1 MDNLKPQAGKFA
13 QLGPL
18 SLSEELAADTSETH
32 TALSYSEQIPADLFT
47 ELLLSSTPLID
58 VRAECEYH
66 DGHIPHSANLPLL
79 TDDER
84 KKVGTCYKRKGQ
96 EAAIMLGTE
105 LVSGDAKK
113 ERMTAWIRFI
123 ADNPTA
129 VILCFRG
136 GLRSQTVQKWLAES
150 GLQRPLIRGGYK
162 ALRRHLLRTTIRV
175 ASEKKIIIVA
185 GKTGTG
191 KTHLINNLTRSVDLE
206 GLANHRGSAFGRRV
220 SAQPSQTVFENLLAL
235 DLLRQECEGGATLFL
250 EDESRAIGSISLPLE
265 LHRAMSVAPI
275 VRVEESLDFRIETI
289 LNDYIVSNLT
299 DFRRLDPMQ
308 GDSLFSES
316 LLASLDRIKKRLG
329 GERHSALRDIMSAAL
344 TSNNDHD
351 QHRAWIRGLLVD
363 YYDPMYEY
371 QMTKKA
377 QRVVFKGDSDT
388 FLEWA
393 SEFDQLQT

>member
-1 MDNLKPQAGKFA
+1 MDIPKPQAGK
-13 QLGPL
+13 
-18 SLSEELAADTSETH
+18 LA
-32 TALSYSEQIPADLFT
+32 QIPADRFT
-47 ELLLSSTPLID
+47 ELLLNSTPLID

-66 DGHIPHSANLPLL
+66 DGHIPHSVNLPLL
-79 TDDER
+79 NDGER
-84 KKVGTCYKRKGQ
+84 AEVGTCYKRKGQ
-96 EAAIMLGTE
+96 EAAITLGTE
-105 LVSGDAKK
+105 LVSGDTKK
-113 ERMTAWIRFI
+113 ERMSAWIRFI

-129 VILCFRG
+129 VVLCFRG

-150 GLQRPLIRGGYK
+150 GLQRPLISGGYK

-191 KTHLINNLTRSVDLE
+191 KTHLINNLTHSVDLE

-220 SAQPSQTVFENLLAL
+220 SAQPAQSVFENLLAL
-235 DLLRQECEGGATLFL
+235 DLLGQEREGGATLFL

-275 VRVEESLDFRIETI
+275 VRVEESLDFRVETI

-299 DFRRLDPMQ
+299 DFRLLDPVQ
-308 GDSLFSES
+308 GDFLFSES

-377 QRVVFKGDSDT
+377 RRVVFKGDSDT

>member
-1 MDNLKPQAGKFA
+1 MDIPKPQAGK
-13 QLGPL
+13 
-18 SLSEELAADTSETH
+18 LA
-32 TALSYSEQIPADLFT
+32 QIPADRFT
-47 ELLLSSTPLID
+47 ELLLNSTPLID

-66 DGHIPHSANLPLL
+66 DGHIPHSVNLPLL
-79 TDDER
+79 NDGER
-84 KKVGTCYKRKGQ
+84 AEVGTCYKRKGQ
-96 EAAIMLGTE
+96 EAAITLGTE
-105 LVSGDAKK
+105 LVSGDTKK
-113 ERMTAWIRFI
+113 ERMSAWIRFI

-150 GLQRPLIRGGYK
+150 GLQRPLISGGYK

-220 SAQPSQTVFENLLAL
+220 SAQPAQSVFENLLAL
-235 DLLRQECEGGATLFL
+235 DLLRQEREGGATLFL

-275 VRVEESLDFRIETI
+275 VRVEESLDFRVETI

-299 DFRRLDPMQ
+299 DFRLLDPVQ

-377 QRVVFKGDSDT
+377 RRVVFKGDSDT

>member
-1 MDNLKPQAGKFA
+1 MDIPKPQAGK
-13 QLGPL
+13 
-18 SLSEELAADTSETH
+18 LA
-32 TALSYSEQIPADLFT
+32 QIPADRFT
-47 ELLLSSTPLID
+47 ELLLNSTPLID

-66 DGHIPHSANLPLL
+66 DGHIPHSVNLPLL
-79 TDDER
+79 NDGER
-84 KKVGTCYKRKGQ
+84 AEVGTCYKRKGQ
-96 EAAIMLGTE
+96 EAAITLGTE
-105 LVSGDAKK
+105 LVSGDTKK
-113 ERMTAWIRFI
+113 ERMTAWVRFI

-150 GLQRPLIRGGYK
+150 GLQRPLISGGYK

-220 SAQPSQTVFENLLAL
+220 SAQPAQSVFENLLAL
-235 DLLRQECEGGATLFL
+235 DLLRQEREGGATLFL

-275 VRVEESLDFRIETI
+275 VRVEESLDFRVETI

-299 DFRRLDPMQ
+299 DFRLLDPVQ
-308 GDSLFSES
+308 GDFLFSES

>member
-1 MDNLKPQAGKFA
+1 MDNPKPQAGK
-13 QLGPL
+13 
-18 SLSEELAADTSETH
+18 LA
-32 TALSYSEQIPADLFT
+32 QIPADCFT
-47 ELLLSSTPLID
+47 ELLLNSTPLID

-66 DGHIPHSANLPLL
+66 DGHIPHSVNLPLL
-79 TDDER
+79 KDAER
-84 KKVGTCYKRKGQ
+84 TEVGTCYKRKGQ
-96 EAAIMLGTE
+96 EAAITLGTQ
-105 LVSGDAKK
+105 LVSGDAKN
-113 ERMTAWIRFI
+113 ERMAAWMRFI

-150 GLQRPLIRGGYK
+150 GLQRPLISGGYK

-175 ASEKKIIIVA
+175 ADEKKIIIVA

-191 KTHLINNLTRSVDLE
+191 KTHLINNLTHSVDLE

-220 SAQPSQTVFENLLAL
+220 SAQPAQSVFENLLAL
-235 DLLRQECEGGATLFL
+235 DLLRQEREGGATLFL

-275 VRVEESLDFRIETI
+275 VRVEESLDFRVETI

-299 DFRRLDPMQ
+299 DFRRLDPVQ

-329 GERHSALRDIMSAAL
+329 GERHLAVRDIMSAAL

-377 QRVVFKGDSDT
+377 QRVVFKGDSET

-393 SEFDQLQT
+393 SEFDQRET

>member
-1 MDNLKPQAGKFA
+1 MDIPKPQAGK
-13 QLGPL
+13 
-18 SLSEELAADTSETH
+18 LA
-32 TALSYSEQIPADLFT
+32 QIPADRFT
-47 ELLLSSTPLID
+47 ELLLNSTPLID

-66 DGHIPHSANLPLL
+66 DGHIPHSVNLPLL
-79 TDDER
+79 NDGER
-84 KKVGTCYKRKGQ
+84 AEVGTCYKRKGQ
-96 EAAIMLGTE
+96 EAAITLGTE
-105 LVSGDAKK
+105 LVSGDTKK
-113 ERMTAWIRFI
+113 ERMSAWIRFI

-129 VILCFRG
+129 VVLCFRG

-150 GLQRPLIRGGYK
+150 GLQRPLINGGYK

-220 SAQPSQTVFENLLAL
+220 SAQPAQSVFENLLAL
-235 DLLRQECEGGATLFL
+235 DLLRQEREGGATLFL

-275 VRVEESLDFRIETI
+275 VRVEESLDFRVETI

-299 DFRRLDPMQ
+299 DFRLLDPVQ
-308 GDSLFSES
+308 GDFLFSES

-377 QRVVFKGDSDT
+377 RRVVFKGDSDT

>member
-1 MDNLKPQAGKFA
+1 MDIPKPQAGK
-13 QLGPL
+13 
-18 SLSEELAADTSETH
+18 LA
-32 TALSYSEQIPADLFT
+32 QIPADRFT
-47 ELLLSSTPLID
+47 ELLLNSTPLID

-66 DGHIPHSANLPLL
+66 DGHIPHSVNLPLL
-79 TDDER
+79 NDGER
-84 KKVGTCYKRKGQ
+84 AEVGTCYKRKGQ
-96 EAAIMLGTE
+96 EAAITLGTE
-105 LVSGDAKK
+105 LVSGDTKK
-113 ERMTAWIRFI
+113 ERMTAWVRFI

-129 VILCFRG
+129 VVLCFRG

-150 GLQRPLIRGGYK
+150 GLQRPLISGGYK

-220 SAQPSQTVFENLLAL
+220 SAQPAQSVFENLLAL
-235 DLLRQECEGGATLFL
+235 DLLRQEREGGATLFL

-275 VRVEESLDFRIETI
+275 VRVEESLDFRVETI

-299 DFRRLDPMQ
+299 DFRLLDPVQ
-308 GDSLFSES
+308 GDFLFSES

>member
-1 MDNLKPQAGKFA
+1 MDIPKPQAGK
-13 QLGPL
+13 
-18 SLSEELAADTSETH
+18 LA
-32 TALSYSEQIPADLFT
+32 QIPADRFT
-47 ELLLSSTPLID
+47 ELLLNSTPLID

-66 DGHIPHSANLPLL
+66 DGHIPHSVNLPLL
-79 TDDER
+79 NDGER
-84 KKVGTCYKRKGQ
+84 AEVGTCYKRKGQ
-96 EAAIMLGTE
+96 EAAITLGTE
-105 LVSGDAKK
+105 LVSGDTKK
-113 ERMTAWIRFI
+113 ERMSAWIRFI

-129 VILCFRG
+129 VVLCFRG

-150 GLQRPLIRGGYK
+150 GLQRPLISGGYK

-220 SAQPSQTVFENLLAL
+220 SAQPAQSVFENLLAL
-235 DLLRQECEGGATLFL
+235 DLLRQEREGGATLFL

-275 VRVEESLDFRIETI
+275 VRVEESLDFRVETI

-299 DFRRLDPMQ
+299 DFRLLDPVQ
-308 GDSLFSES
+308 GDFLFSES

-377 QRVVFKGDSDT
+377 RRVVFKGDSDT

>member
-1 MDNLKPQAGKFA
+1 MDKPKPQAGK
-13 QLGPL
+13 
-18 SLSEELAADTSETH
+18 LA
-32 TALSYSEQIPADLFT
+32 QIPADRFT
-47 ELLLSSTPLID
+47 ELLLNSTPLID

-66 DGHIPHSANLPLL
+66 DGHIPHSINLPLL
-79 TDDER
+79 KDAER
-84 KKVGTCYKRKGQ
+84 TEVGTCYKRKGQ
-96 EAAIMLGTE
+96 EAAITLGTQ

-113 ERMTAWIRFI
+113 ERMAAWIRFI

-150 GLQRPLIRGGYK
+150 GLQRPLISGGYK
-162 ALRRHLLRTTIRV
+162 ALRGHLLRTTIRV
-175 ASEKKIIIVA
+175 AGKKKIIIVA

-191 KTHLINNLTRSVDLE
+191 KTHLINNLTHSVDLE

-220 SAQPSQTVFENLLAL
+220 SAQPAQSVFENLLAL
-235 DLLRQECEGGATLFL
+235 DLLRQEREGGATLFL

-275 VRVEESLDFRIETI
+275 VRVEESLDFRVETI

-299 DFRRLDPMQ
+299 DFRRLDPVQ
-308 GDSLFSES
+308 GDYLFSES

-329 GERHSALRDIMSAAL
+329 GERHLAVRDIMSAAL

-377 QRVVFKGDSDT
+377 QRVVFKGDSET

>member
-1 MDNLKPQAGKFA
+1 MDIPKPQAGK
-13 QLGPL
+13 
-18 SLSEELAADTSETH
+18 LA
-32 TALSYSEQIPADLFT
+32 QIPADRFT
-47 ELLLSSTPLID
+47 ELLLNSTPLID

-66 DGHIPHSANLPLL
+66 DGHIPHSVNLPLL
-79 TDDER
+79 NDGER
-84 KKVGTCYKRKGQ
+84 AEVGTCYKRKGQ
-96 EAAIMLGTE
+96 EAAITLGTE
-105 LVSGDAKK
+105 LVSGDTKK
-113 ERMTAWIRFI
+113 ERMSAWIRFI

-150 GLQRPLIRGGYK
+150 GLQRPLISGGYK

-220 SAQPSQTVFENLLAL
+220 SAQPAQSVFENLLAL
-235 DLLRQECEGGATLFL
+235 DLLRQEREGGATLFL

-275 VRVEESLDFRIETI
+275 VRVEESLDFRVETI

-299 DFRRLDPMQ
+299 DFKLLDPVQ

-377 QRVVFKGDSDT
+377 RRVVFKGDSDT

>member
-1 MDNLKPQAGKFA
+1 MDIPKPQAGK
-13 QLGPL
+13 
-18 SLSEELAADTSETH
+18 LA
-32 TALSYSEQIPADLFT
+32 QIPADRFT
-47 ELLLSSTPLID
+47 ELLLNSTPLID

-66 DGHIPHSANLPLL
+66 DGHIPHSVNLPLL
-79 TDDER
+79 NDGER
-84 KKVGTCYKRKGQ
+84 AEVGTCYKRKGQ
-96 EAAIMLGTE
+96 EAAITLGTE
-105 LVSGDAKK
+105 LVSGDTKK
-113 ERMTAWIRFI
+113 ERMSAWIRFI

-129 VILCFRG
+129 VVLCFRG

-150 GLQRPLIRGGYK
+150 GLQRPLISGGYK

-220 SAQPSQTVFENLLAL
+220 SAQPAQSVFENLLAL
-235 DLLRQECEGGATLFL
+235 DLLRQEREGGATLFL
-250 EDESRAIGSISLPLE
+250 EDESKAIGSISLPLE

-275 VRVEESLDFRIETI
+275 VRVEESLDFRVETI

-299 DFRRLDPMQ
+299 DFRLLDPVQ
-308 GDSLFSES
+308 GDFLFSES

-377 QRVVFKGDSDT
+377 RRVVFKGDSDT

>member
-1 MDNLKPQAGKFA
+1 MDIPKPQAGK
-13 QLGPL
+13 
-18 SLSEELAADTSETH
+18 LA
-32 TALSYSEQIPADLFT
+32 QIPADRFT
-47 ELLLSSTPLID
+47 ELLLNSTPLID

-66 DGHIPHSANLPLL
+66 DGHIPHSVNLPLL
-79 TDDER
+79 NDGER
-84 KKVGTCYKRKGQ
+84 AEVGTCYKRKGQ
-96 EAAIMLGTE
+96 EAAITLGTE
-105 LVSGDAKK
+105 LVSGDTKK
-113 ERMTAWIRFI
+113 ERMSAWIRFI

-150 GLQRPLIRGGYK
+150 GLQRPLISGGYK

-220 SAQPSQTVFENLLAL
+220 SAQPAQSVFENLLAL
-235 DLLRQECEGGATLFL
+235 DLLRQEREGGATLFL

-275 VRVEESLDFRIETI
+275 VRVEESLDFRVETI

-299 DFRRLDPMQ
+299 DFRLLDPVQ

>member
-1 MDNLKPQAGKFA
+1 MDIPKPQAGK
-13 QLGPL
+13 
-18 SLSEELAADTSETH
+18 LA
-32 TALSYSEQIPADLFT
+32 QIPADRFT
-47 ELLLSSTPLID
+47 ELLLNSTPLID

-66 DGHIPHSANLPLL
+66 DGHIPHSVNLPLL
-79 TDDER
+79 NDGER
-84 KKVGTCYKRKGQ
+84 AEVGTCYKRKGQ
-96 EAAIMLGTE
+96 EAAITLGTE
-105 LVSGDAKK
+105 LVSGDTKK
-113 ERMTAWIRFI
+113 ERMSAWIRFI

-129 VILCFRG
+129 VVLCFRG

-150 GLQRPLIRGGYK
+150 GLQRPLISGGYK

-191 KTHLINNLTRSVDLE
+191 KTHLINNLTHSVDLE

-220 SAQPSQTVFENLLAL
+220 SAQPAQSVFENLLAL
-235 DLLRQECEGGATLFL
+235 DLLRQEREGGATLFL

-275 VRVEESLDFRIETI
+275 VRVEESLDFRVETI

-299 DFRRLDPMQ
+299 DFRLLDPVQ
-308 GDSLFSES
+308 GDFLFSES

-377 QRVVFKGDSDT
+377 RRVVFKGDSDT

>member
-1 MDNLKPQAGKFA
+1 MDIPKTQAGK
-13 QLGPL
+13 
-18 SLSEELAADTSETH
+18 LA
-32 TALSYSEQIPADLFT
+32 QIPADRFT
-47 ELLLSSTPLID
+47 ELLLNSTPLID

-66 DGHIPHSANLPLL
+66 DGHIPHSVNLPLL
-79 TDDER
+79 NDGER
-84 KKVGTCYKRKGQ
+84 AEVGTCYKRKGQ
-96 EAAIMLGTE
+96 EAAITLGTE
-105 LVSGDAKK
+105 LVSGDTKK
-113 ERMTAWIRFI
+113 ERMSAWIRFI

-129 VILCFRG
+129 VVLCFRG

-150 GLQRPLIRGGYK
+150 GLQRPLISGGYK

-220 SAQPSQTVFENLLAL
+220 SAQPAQSVFENLLAL
-235 DLLRQECEGGATLFL
+235 DLLRQEREGGATLFL

-275 VRVEESLDFRIETI
+275 VRVEESLDFRVETI

-299 DFRRLDPMQ
+299 DFRLLDPVQ
-308 GDSLFSES
+308 GDFLFSES

-377 QRVVFKGDSDT
+377 RRVVFKGDSDT

>member
-1 MDNLKPQAGKFA
+1 MDIPKPQAGK
-13 QLGPL
+13 
-18 SLSEELAADTSETH
+18 LA
-32 TALSYSEQIPADLFT
+32 QIPADRFT
-47 ELLLSSTPLID
+47 ELLLNSTPLID

-66 DGHIPHSANLPLL
+66 DGHIPHSVNLPLL
-79 TDDER
+79 NDGER
-84 KKVGTCYKRKGQ
+84 AEVGTCYKRKGQ
-96 EAAIMLGTE
+96 EAAITLGTE
-105 LVSGDAKK
+105 LVSGDTKK
-113 ERMTAWIRFI
+113 ERMSAWIRFI

-129 VILCFRG
+129 VVLCFRG

-150 GLQRPLIRGGYK
+150 GLQRPLISGGYK

-191 KTHLINNLTRSVDLE
+191 KTHLINNLTRSIDLE

-220 SAQPSQTVFENLLAL
+220 SAQPAQSVFENLLAL
-235 DLLRQECEGGATLFL
+235 DLLRQEREGGATLFL

-275 VRVEESLDFRIETI
+275 VRVEESLDFRVETI

-299 DFRRLDPMQ
+299 DFRLLDPVQ
-308 GDSLFSES
+308 GDFLFSES

-377 QRVVFKGDSDT
+377 RRVVFKGDSDT

>member
-1 MDNLKPQAGKFA
+1 MDIPKPQAGK
-13 QLGPL
+13 
-18 SLSEELAADTSETH
+18 LA
-32 TALSYSEQIPADLFT
+32 QIPADRFT
-47 ELLLSSTPLID
+47 ELLLNSTPLID

-66 DGHIPHSANLPLL
+66 DGHIPHSVNLPLL
-79 TDDER
+79 NDGER
-84 KKVGTCYKRKGQ
+84 AEVGTCYKRKGQ
-96 EAAIMLGTE
+96 EAAITLGTE
-105 LVSGDAKK
+105 LVSGDTKK
-113 ERMTAWIRFI
+113 ERMSAWIRFI

-129 VILCFRG
+129 VVLCFRG

-150 GLQRPLIRGGYK
+150 GLQRPLISGGYK

-220 SAQPSQTVFENLLAL
+220 SAQPAQSVFENLLAL
-235 DLLRQECEGGATLFL
+235 DLLRQEREGGATLFL

-275 VRVEESLDFRIETI
+275 VRVEESLDFRVETI

-299 DFRRLDPMQ
+299 DFRLLDPVQ
-308 GDSLFSES
+308 GNSLFSES

-377 QRVVFKGDSDT
+377 RRVVFKGDSDT

>member
-1 MDNLKPQAGKFA
+1 MDIPKPQAGK
-13 QLGPL
+13 
-18 SLSEELAADTSETH
+18 LA
-32 TALSYSEQIPADLFT
+32 QIPADRFT
-47 ELLLSSTPLID
+47 ELLLNSTPLID

-66 DGHIPHSANLPLL
+66 DGHIPHSVNLPLL
-79 TDDER
+79 NDGER
-84 KKVGTCYKRKGQ
+84 AEVGTCYKRKGQ
-96 EAAIMLGTE
+96 EAAITLGTE
-105 LVSGDAKK
+105 LVSGDTKK

-150 GLQRPLIRGGYK
+150 GLQRPLISGGYK
-162 ALRRHLLRTTIRV
+162 ALRRHLLSTTIRV

-220 SAQPSQTVFENLLAL
+220 SAQPAQSVFENLLAL
-235 DLLRQECEGGATLFL
+235 DLLRQEREGGATLFL

-275 VRVEESLDFRIETI
+275 VRVEESLDFRVETI

-299 DFRRLDPMQ
+299 DFRLLDPVQ
-308 GDSLFSES
+308 GDFLFSES

-377 QRVVFKGDSDT
+377 RRVVFKGDSDT

>member
-1 MDNLKPQAGKFA
+1 MDILKPQAGK
-13 QLGPL
+13 
-18 SLSEELAADTSETH
+18 LA
-32 TALSYSEQIPADLFT
+32 QIPADRFT
-47 ELLLSSTPLID
+47 ELLLNSTPLID

-66 DGHIPHSANLPLL
+66 DGHIPHSVNLPLL
-79 TDDER
+79 NDGER
-84 KKVGTCYKRKGQ
+84 AEVGTCYKRKGQ
-96 EAAIMLGTE
+96 EAAITLGTE
-105 LVSGDAKK
+105 LVSGDTKK
-113 ERMTAWIRFI
+113 ERMSAWIRFI

-129 VILCFRG
+129 VVLCFRG

-150 GLQRPLIRGGYK
+150 GLQRPLISGGYK

-220 SAQPSQTVFENLLAL
+220 SAQPAQSVFENLLAL
-235 DLLRQECEGGATLFL
+235 DLLRQEREGGATLFL

-275 VRVEESLDFRIETI
+275 VRVEESLDFRVETI

-299 DFRRLDPMQ
+299 DFRLLDPVQ
-308 GDSLFSES
+308 GDFLFSES

-377 QRVVFKGDSDT
+377 RRVVFKGDSDT

>member
-1 MDNLKPQAGKFA
+1 MDIPKPQAGK
-13 QLGPL
+13 
-18 SLSEELAADTSETH
+18 LA
-32 TALSYSEQIPADLFT
+32 QIPADRFT
-47 ELLLSSTPLID
+47 ELLLNSTPLID

-66 DGHIPHSANLPLL
+66 DGHIPHSVNLPLL
-79 TDDER
+79 NDGER
-84 KKVGTCYKRKGQ
+84 AEVGTCYKRKGQ
-96 EAAIMLGTE
+96 EAAITLGTE
-105 LVSGDAKK
+105 LVSGDTKK
-113 ERMTAWIRFI
+113 ERMSAWIRFI

-129 VILCFRG
+129 VVLCFRG

-150 GLQRPLIRGGYK
+150 GLQRPLISGGYK

-220 SAQPSQTVFENLLAL
+220 SAQPAQSVFENLLAL
-235 DLLRQECEGGATLFL
+235 DLLRQEREGGATLFL

-265 LHRAMSVAPI
+265 LHRAMGVAPI
-275 VRVEESLDFRIETI
+275 VRVEESLDFRVETI

-299 DFRRLDPMQ
+299 DFRLLDPVQ
-308 GDSLFSES
+308 GDFLFSES

-377 QRVVFKGDSDT
+377 RRVVFKGDSDT